1 MNTIK
6 VIYSSVLATIAAS
19 IFVTA
24 ITVAAELS
32 PALKNIL
39 AGLAGHHWLTKSIGV
54 LVVYAASLA
63 LSYMFPPKQISQTA
77 LRRSLFLATV
87 FVWIG
92 FAIILLFFVQHYLK
106 LF

>member
-1 MNTIK
+1 MNITK
-6 VIYSSVLATIAAS
+6 LIYSSVLATIAAS

-54 LVVYAASLA
+54 LVVYAASLT
-63 LSYMFPPKQISQTA
+63 LFYLLPLKQISPTA

-92 FAIILLFFVQHYLK
+92 FAIILLFFVQHFLQ
-106 LF
+106 